1 MKNLLENFIKKVLS
15 EDHDK
20 SHRCLDGETVPI
32 ESIAC
37 FDDVCVRIEDAMET
51 RNTYPL
57 RSDSRTHYNGLLK
70 VLRRKK
76 RKSRKFM
83 DSLDN

>member
-1 MKNLLENFIKKVLS
+1 MSNLLSSFIKQVLT

-20 SHRCLDGETVPI
+20 SHRCLNGEVVPV

-37 FDDVCVRIEDAMET
+37 FDDVCIRIEDATQT

-57 RSDSRTHYNGLLK
+57 RSDSRSHYNGLLK

-76 RKSRKFM
+76 RKAKKFM
-83 DSLDN
+83 DSGA

>member
-1 MKNLLENFIKKVLS
+1 MSQIRDFVKRVLNESAS
-15 EDHDK
+15 E
-20 SHRCLDGETVPI
+20 HRCLNGKLVPI

-37 FDDVCVRIEDAMET
+37 YDDVCIRIEDAVET

-57 RSDSRTHYNGLLK
+57 QSDSRSHYNGLLK

-76 RKSRKFM
+76 RKAKKFM
-83 DSLDN
+83 ESDA